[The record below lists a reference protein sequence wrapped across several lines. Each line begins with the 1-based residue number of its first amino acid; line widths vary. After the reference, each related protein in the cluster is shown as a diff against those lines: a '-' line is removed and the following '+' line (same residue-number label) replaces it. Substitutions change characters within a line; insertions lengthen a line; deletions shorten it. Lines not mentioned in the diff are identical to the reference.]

1 MEFFDFPHSIREFSS
16 IQSVSVYTN
25 VHFWSEIALM
35 WFHWLPLQNERK
47 MQTEMNAKCKRKWWF
62 RWLLL
67 RLSNKGRTNVS
78 SAWMAVLKHPA
89 IGAKSRFTKIYE
101 NLRKSCDV
109 TKMRFGRKIFV
120 SQKDLSDTHMTS
132 SLFSRYSFS
141 SWRYSW
147 CGVFRIL
154 DFGNLISFE
163 RNELYQIL
171 PEIQCGSTTNA
182 SVNPTFSSENTR

>member
-1 MEFFDFPHSIREFSS
+1 MLRGLDTGAIDFSESSNGVSKHMSRLSMEFFDFPPSIREFSS

-101 NLRKSCDV
+101 NLRKF
-109 TKMRFGRKIFV
+109 TKIVRCYRNEIWEKIFCFP
-120 SQKDLSDTHMTS
+120 KM
-132 SLFSRYSFS
+132 
-141 SWRYSW
+141 WEW
-147 CGVFRIL
+147 CAYGSVFRSREFLLIL
-154 DFGNLISFE
+154 TLQLGRL
-163 RNELYQIL
+163 
-171 PEIQCGSTTNA
+171 A
-182 SVNPTFSSENTR
+182 SDSRLRQPYTD